1 MKSLRIESFLTISII
16 YILSCLSLVKCESLT
31 ENQIIQTFITTEKN
45 HTYNINL
52 GSESNLKKILID
64 LMIFSGDV
72 IINFTQNNSNI
83 HKYET
88 ANKIFFSINAHN
100 LQSPLKFEVIAQTN
114 SYYSIRYTTVK
125 DTEEESGLVNEIP
138 INTNFLITIY
148 PFDEEGGLSTL
159 SKKLKFV
166 NNNINNKR
174 PFLINFNSLNCEF
187 NFYKLDKNENKIK
200 IPSKDDYFAQDLIK
214 SEDEIYPAKNYYYVL
229 DITMIEQGT
238 YNKKMCMVHASS
250 TELGSRFKNL
260 EKNILVGENVAQKA
274 IFNSNGVNNIKYL
287 YEIPDINN
295 DLAIKFILS
304 IRAEYEV
311 YFYINNIKNKIRNIT
326 VGTKQQEIIESSSY
340 SNLCEQN
347 QKCELYVE
355 IQLKDNNQQNKDLEL
370 EVTIK
375 SISSIHKYPSYLLKN
390 EINREYLN
398 FKSPNYYYT
407 DIGQKISG
415 EVIVNYYRG
424 KGMVFGKIVKK
435 THDPMAHPEWRG
447 IYEFPSKTN
456 GTLKYVSYLK
466 KLIFTE
472 EDTKDCEDECYLLLN
487 VVNNITSKTNNNDD
501 SQEHSRYFG
510 FDILIITNS
519 LSIQSLSPLI
529 MLPIKRYVIGSIS
542 KVKSS
547 PDYSRY
553 YMINIPYDAEKVVF
567 DMQSENA
574 AMYINVYLKENR
586 KYKDYKYPSN
596 AYHMWKFFSNGK
608 QQFFE
613 LNKTEILEGARNIVE
628 TLDLI
633 TLTICIEAESNDND
647 LSTIYALKYHLELNQ
662 KLNIYEIYSD
672 QQTFCQTNKIDNNGK
687 YTCLY
692 LVKYNKNDVKYH
704 ILLYPILE
712 NESTDFQVYAD
723 FIKRETYDLYIQ
735 QELENLI
742 PKSGSEYSTE
752 SLKEK
757 FLYINLNN
765 KSDSYLYIK
774 IETDKNTKIRLLSTF
789 STFDYTSVPNPSTAQ
804 LYIIKDNEMKFDFI
818 YKEDILINL
827 ESVLGSANI
836 FWQDEETKNNIY
848 RLRGRDDR
856 LSLASIPERQG
867 QHYIYNSLII
877 RNNHISSKAKS
888 QISGAFIFYMTFYLR
903 TTKINFD
910 KLEFGKS
917 FNLNYRDTSFP
928 LSLYYKV
935 DDIQKDT
942 NAFVTI
948 YTLDGNERK
957 LPEEKEFNV
966 YATILSDNSIYKIR
980 SNPEIDIK
988 IEDTIPGI
996 YDPSKRVCLISLKSI
1011 NLEKYKIPENE
1022 SPNLVIKISKNSN
1035 TGKDEIYNHISIEGT
1050 VIQDHSLIPVTE
1062 KVYQHGKLKNG
1073 TNEIIYKLSTIEGQ
1087 NITLIILSSNGD
1099 LLDYKIST
1107 DIKDDVMVEEF
1118 NKNKK
1123 IKEGRI
1129 ITYIH
1134 SKPEQNKYIYLT
1146 ICRKDNKNQDEILTN
1161 YVFKYINVDDL
1172 SKIKLYH
1179 LKDNNIAYT
1188 KKENSNHL
1196 IQVENINCENC
1207 FLTYYVNFILKP
1219 SLIKG
1224 ENFDNIAV
1232 IQSVGITKEFDNK
1245 NIKINNDKVN
1255 LEINDISENKNISNI
1270 QVIAHIN
1277 EGSINE
1283 YIAFKSLIIN
1293 EEKKEDK
1300 KAPDKEKEEKKENN
1314 GNNKTLIIIII
1325 AVSCVFIIIVIVL
1338 IIIMFNIKKK
1348 NILRVVNDISFKADK
1363 DDEESDHAS
1372 DLLIN

>member
-1 MKSLRIESFLTISII
+1 M
-16 YILSCLSLVKCESLT
+16 
-31 ENQIIQTFITTEKN
+31 
-45 HTYNINL
+45 
-52 GSESNLKKILID
+52 D
-64 LMIFSGDV
+64 
-72 IINFTQNNSNI
+72 
-83 HKYET
+83 
-88 ANKIFFSINAHN
+88 
-100 LQSPLKFEVIAQTN
+100 
-114 SYYSIRYTTVK
+114 
-125 DTEEESGLVNEIP
+125 
-138 INTNFLITIY
+138 
-148 PFDEEGGLSTL
+148 
-159 SKKLKFV
+159 
-166 NNNINNKR
+166 
-174 PFLINFNSLNCEF
+174 
-187 NFYKLDKNENKIK
+187 DKN
-200 IPSKDDYFAQDLIK
+200 
-214 SEDEIYPAKNYYYVL
+214 
-229 DITMIEQGT
+229 
-238 YNKKMCMVHASS
+238 
-250 TELGSRFKNL
+250 
-260 EKNILVGENVAQKA
+260 
-274 IFNSNGVNNIKYL
+274 
-287 YEIPDINN
+287 
-295 DLAIKFILS
+295 KF
-304 IRAEYEV
+304 Y
-311 YFYINNIKNKIRNIT
+311 
-326 VGTKQQEIIESSSY
+326 
-340 SNLCEQN
+340 
-347 QKCELYVE
+347 
-355 IQLKDNNQQNKDLEL
+355 
-370 EVTIK
+370 
-375 SISSIHKYPSYLLKN
+375 
-390 EINREYLN
+390 
-398 FKSPNYYYT
+398 
-407 DIGQKISG
+407 
-415 EVIVNYYRG
+415 
-424 KGMVFGKIVKK
+424 
-435 THDPMAHPEWRG
+435 
-447 IYEFPSKTN
+447 
-456 GTLKYVSYLK
+456 
-466 KLIFTE
+466 
-472 EDTKDCEDECYLLLN
+472 
-487 VVNNITSKTNNNDD
+487 
-501 SQEHSRYFG
+501 
-510 FDILIITNS
+510 
-519 LSIQSLSPLI
+519 
-529 MLPIKRYVIGSIS
+529 
-542 KVKSS
+542 
-547 PDYSRY
+547 
-553 YMINIPYDAEKVVF
+553 
-567 DMQSENA
+567 
-574 AMYINVYLKENR
+574 
-586 KYKDYKYPSN
+586 
-596 AYHMWKFFSNGK
+596 
-608 QQFFE
+608 
-613 LNKTEILEGARNIVE
+613 
-628 TLDLI
+628 
-633 TLTICIEAESNDND
+633 
-647 LSTIYALKYHLELNQ
+647 
-662 KLNIYEIYSD
+662 
-672 QQTFCQTNKIDNNGK
+672 
-687 YTCLY
+687 CLY
-692 LVKYNKNDVKYH
+692 LVKYNKNDIKYN
-704 ILLYPILE
+704 ILLYPVLE
-712 NESTDFQVYAD
+712 NKSSDFQVYAK
-723 FIKRETYDLYIQ
+723 FIKRDIYDLYKED
-735 QELENLI
+735 ELKKYI
-742 PKSGSEYSTE
+742 PDRDAEFSTE
-752 SLKEK
+752 KFKEK

-765 KSDSYLYIK
+765 NTDNYLFIK
-774 IETDKNTKIRLLSTF
+774 IETDTNTAIRLLSTF

-804 LYIIKDNEMKFDFI
+804 LYIIKNQEMRHDFI

-827 ESVLGSANI
+827 ESISGEGEI
-836 FWQDEETKNNIY
+836 YWQDEKTKNIIY
-848 RLRGRDDR
+848 LLRGRDDR
-856 LSLASIPERQG
+856 LSLASIPEMKG
-867 QHYIYNSLII
+867 PDYTYNSLII
-877 RNNHISSKAKS
+877 KNRKISSRNTS
-888 QISGAFIFYMTFYLR
+888 QIPGAFIFYMTFYLR

-1146 ICRKDNKNQDEILTN
+1146 ICRKDNKNQDEIITN

-1179 LKDNNIAYT
+1179 LKDNIIAYT

-1196 IQVENINCENC
+1196 IQVESINCQNC

-1325 AVSCVFIIIVIVL
+1325 AVSCVFIIFVIVL